1 MSKVKSINQKSKM
14 ENNTTQKQN
23 AKKSFTLVELM
34 IVIAILAILSAI
46 VIFAL
51 NPSELFKKSRDSRRI
66 TDIQTLY
73 KGISFMESWNTSGIT
88 YGTSTT
94 VYLSLPDSSTTCSS
108 YALPTL
114 PTGYTYNC
122 VTSTNLRKAD
132 SNGWIPIDFTVA
144 NDNKYITSLP
154 IDPINDIN
162 YYYSYN
168 PGGSF
173 EVNALLESNE
183 YITKFS
189 LNDGGDSFNSYE
201 NGSSLT
207 DMPLTFPQ
215 NWIKVPGNTTY
226 GTSDF
231 YVMQYEAKYSTDGH
245 GASDATDDCRVDT
258 RYDTYDWNK
267 ACAYKADQQT
277 NVISSP
283 LGSPIAGVTHNEAKA
298 ICAFLGAHLIT
309 NQEWMTIARNVEQQS
324 SNWTLGTVGTGYLFN
339 GNSSEVSRGYK
350 AFADRYDVDKGV
362 NRNQRAVFTL
372 SNGSQIYD
380 FSGNVWEHTMVDIN
394 DTLLDN
400 LPNSGGESGW
410 RWVEL
415 SSLTTYGD
423 FQSFDDLCPTNFS
436 WNANKGMGRVSTNV
450 DLQSDRVLRRGGDFG
465 DSSYAGAYA
474 MGLDWNSTG
483 HSAYDVGFRCAR

>member
-1 MSKVKSINQKSKM
+1 MRKY
-14 ENNTTQKQN
+14 NT
-23 AKKSFTLVELM
+23 KKSFTLVELM

-108 YALPTL
+108 YSLPTL

-132 SNGWIPIDFTVA
+132 STGWIPIDFTVA

-215 NWIKVPGNTTY
+215 NWIKVPGNSTY

-231 YVMQYEAKYSTDGH
+231 YVMQYEAKYSIDGH
-245 GASDATDDCRVDT
+245 GASDAVDDCKVNT
-258 RYDTYDWNK
+258 LYDTYDWNK
-267 ACAYKADQQT
+267 AATCSAYIPAWSSN

-283 LGSPIAGVTHNEAKA
+283 FGSPVAGLSHTQAKA
-298 ICAFLGAHLIT
+298 ICASLGAHLIT
-309 NQEWMTIARNVEQQS
+309 NQEWMTIARNIDQQP
-324 SNWTLGTVGTGYLFN
+324 SNWTSDVVGTGYLFN
-339 GNSSEVSRGYK
+339 GNSGDTSRGYNG
-350 AFADRYDVDKGV
+350 DNPEKGL
-362 NRNQRAVFTL
+362 NRNIRASHRL
-372 SNGSQIYD
+372 SNGNVIYD
-380 FSGNVWEHTMVDIN
+380 FSGNIWEHVMVDSN

-400 LPNSGGESGW
+400 LPNDGGASGW
-410 RWVEL
+410 RYVEL
-415 SSLTTYGD
+415 TALTSDGD
-423 FQSFDDLCPTNFS
+423 FTSMDELRSTDSS
-436 WNANKGMGRVSTNV
+436 WDVDQGMGRVYTNI
-450 DLQSDRVLRRGGDFG
+450 DAQSDRVLLRGGDFS
-465 DSSYAGAYA
+465 DVSYSGAYA
-474 MGLDWNSTG
+474 MRLDWSTDG
-483 HSAYDVGFRCAR
+483 NNYHVGLRCVR

>member
-1 MSKVKSINQKSKM
+1 MRKY
-14 ENNTTQKQN
+14 NT
-23 AKKSFTLVELM
+23 KKSFTLVELM

-94 VYLSLPDSSTTCSS
+94 VYLSLPDSSTTCTS
-108 YALPTL
+108 YSLPTL
-114 PTGYTYNC
+114 PTGYSYNC

-132 SNGWIPIDFTVA
+132 STGWIPIDFTVA

-201 NGSSLT
+201 AGSSLT

-215 NWIKVPGNTTY
+215 NWIKVPGNSTY

-231 YVMQYEAKYSTDGH
+231 YVMQYEAKYAIDGRT
-245 GASDATDDCRVDT
+245 GSDAPDDCKNNVL
-258 RYDTYDWNK
+258 YDTWQWGK
-267 ACAYKADQQT
+267 AGTCSTYVPAWYNQ
-277 NVISSP
+277 NVVSSP
-283 LGSPIAGVTHNEAKA
+283 LGSPMAYISHTQAKA
-298 ICAFLGAHLIT
+298 ICTALGAHLIT

-324 SNWTLGTVGTGYLFN
+324 SNWTSGVVGTGYLFN
-339 GNSSEVSRGYK
+339 GNSGWTAAGY
-350 AFADRYDVDKGV
+350 DGPNPDKGIG
-362 NRNQRAVFTL
+362 RNQRSILTL

-380 FSGNVWEHTMVDIN
+380 FSANVWEHVQKDSN
-394 DTLLDN
+394 DTLLN
-400 LPNSGGESGW
+400 VQPNTVANDGVWKGSQFTAITG
-410 RWVEL
+410 
-415 SSLTTYGD
+415 YGD
-423 FQSFDDLCPTNFS
+423 LSYDEIRPLNNTYDTGKGVGLLYHYDGGS
-436 WNANKGMGRVSTNV
+436 ANPN
-450 DLQSDRVLRRGGDFG
+450 RVLLRGGG
-465 DSSYAGAYA
+465 WYSASNAGSFALNL
-474 MGLDWNSTG
+474 GW
-483 HSAYDVGFRCAR
+483 SAGGAGYNVGFRCAR

>member
-1 MSKVKSINQKSKM
+1 
-14 ENNTTQKQN
+14 
-23 AKKSFTLVELM
+23 M

-88 YGTSTT
+88 YGISST

-215 NWIKVPGNTTY
+215 NWIKVPGNSTY

-231 YVMQYEAKYSTDGH
+231 YVMQYEAKYSIDGH
-245 GASDATDDCRVDT
+245 GASDAVDDCKVNT
-258 RYDTYDWNK
+258 LYDTWDWGKTTAN
-267 ACAYKADQQT
+267 CT
-277 NVISSP
+277 STVPVWNNNNVISSP
-283 LGSPIAGVTHNEAKA
+283 YGSPIAGVTHNTGAKV
-298 ICAFLGAHLIT
+298 ICASLGAHLIT
-309 NQEWMTIARNVEQQS
+309 NQEWMTIERNIDQQP
-324 SNWTLGTVGTGYLFN
+324 SNWTSGVVGTGYLFN
-339 GNSSEVSRGYK
+339 GNSSDISRGYNG
-350 AFADRYDVDKGV
+350 DNPEKGV
-362 NRNQRAVFTL
+362 YRNIRASHRL
-372 SNGSQIYD
+372 SNGSIIYD
-380 FSGNVWEHTMVDIN
+380 FSGNVWEHVMVDIN
-394 DTLLDN
+394 DTLLDT
-400 LPNSGGESGW
+400 LPNDGGASGW
-410 RWVEL
+410 RYVDL
-415 SSLTTYGD
+415 SALTTDGD
-423 FQSFDDLCPTNFS
+423 FASFDELRPTNSS
-436 WNANKGMGRVSTNV
+436 WNADQGMGRINTNV
-450 DLQSDRVLRRGGDFG
+450 DVQVDRVFIRGGYWANGSDAGVLAAGFNYNVGSG
-465 DSSYAGAYA
+465 DYYI
-474 MGLDWNSTG
+474 
-483 HSAYDVGFRCAR
+483 GFRCAR